1 MVLDVSEPAQ
11 ATRLEELLCGIEVF
25 HISEDIGEELLV
37 GLVVA
42 VKLEAEGLER
52 PCLVERD
59 ASHLRHILELARMLL
74 QHVLPH
80 GDEHVRCD
88 SLREH
93 QVIGLNLDFGV
104 DVWLVEL
111 IILLEP
117 DIALE
122 IGGC

>member
-11 ATRLEELLCGIEVF
+11 ATRLEELLCGVEVF
-25 HISEDIGEELLV
+25 HISKDIGEELLV
-37 GLVVA
+37 CLIVA
-42 VKLEAEGLER
+42 VKLESEGLER
-52 PCLVERD
+52 PRLVKLD

-80 GDEHVRCD
+80 GDEHMRCN
-88 SLREH
+88 SLWEH

-104 DVWLVEL
+104 DIWLVEL

-122 IGGC
+122 ISGL